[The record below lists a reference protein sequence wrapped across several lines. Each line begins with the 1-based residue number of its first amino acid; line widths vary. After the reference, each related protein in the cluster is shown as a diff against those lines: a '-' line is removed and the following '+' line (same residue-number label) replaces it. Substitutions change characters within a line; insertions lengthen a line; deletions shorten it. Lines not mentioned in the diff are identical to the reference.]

1 MTTQPDDAPVDDY
14 PQAWRPPERVDLDE
28 AAQIA
33 PLAVEQWLASAS
45 PAELQATL
53 ARARGNR

>member
-1 MTTQPDDAPVDDY
+1 MTTPEADDSY
-14 PQAWRPPERVDLDE
+14 PSNWKPRERVDLDE
-28 AAQIA
+28 TAQIA

-53 ARARGNR
+53 LRVRGER